1 MKKVKVIIDG
11 KAIGSVEDLQRIL
24 QAEFSLQPAHFE
36 SMDTLWEALVWHVP
50 VPVTLE
56 WNHFNDSRASIGS
69 YADQMMNLLYEVDEQ
84 LEELFRF
91 TLKL

>member
-1 MKKVKVIIDG
+1 MMKKVTIDG
-11 KAIGSVEDLQRIL
+11 KTIRSIEDLHGIL
-24 QAEFSLQPAHFE
+24 QTEFSLQPAHFK

-56 WNHFNDSRASIGS
+56 WNHFSDSRASIGP
-69 YADQMMNLLYEVDEQ
+69 YADQLMNLLYEVDEQ

-91 TLKL
+91 TVKL

>member
-1 MKKVKVIIDG
+1 MMKKVIIDG
-11 KAIGSVEDLQRIL
+11 KAIRSVEDLQAIL
-24 QAEFSLQPAHFE
+24 QTEFSLQPVHFE

-56 WNHFNDSRASIGS
+56 WIHFSESRTAIGP
-69 YADQMMNLLYEVDEQ
+69 YADQMLNLLYEVDEQ

-91 TLKL
+91 IVKL